1 MNHMEEVCEL
11 LGVKLNEEFKI
22 VEADNGEEWNGVFKI
37 LRDGLKEITYSEKT
51 TTHYISPVDGLE
63 GLLTGDLKIKKLP
76 WKPSDGSRYYYV
88 TPNKMLDHT
97 VFDSSCYWD
106 FMAYALGNCFRTIEE
121 ITPEILEKTWQKCY
135 RAYFQGDKQDGVKQ

>member
-76 WKPSDGSRYYYV
+76 WKPVGRIRYYFV
-88 TPNKMLDHT
+88 NPDKTIAHT
-97 VFDSSCYWD
+97 NFDPKCYWD
-106 FMAYALGNCFRTIEE
+106 VMAYTLGNCFRTIEE

>member
-1 MNHMEEVCEL
+1 MNHMEDVCEL
-11 LGVKLNEEFKI
+11 LGVKLNEPFKI

-37 LRDGLKEITYSEKT
+37 LRDGLKEIIYSET
-51 TTHYISPVDGLE
+51 TSTHYISPIDGLE

-76 WKPSDGSRYYYV
+76 WKPVDGSRYYYV
-88 TPNKMLDHT
+88 NLDKTLDNT

-106 FMAYALGNCFRTIEE
+106 FMAYTLGNCFRTIEE

-135 RAYFQGDKQDGVKQ
+135 GKYFDEE

>member
-1 MNHMEEVCEL
+1 MNHMEDVCEL
-11 LGVKLNEEFKI
+11 LGVKLNEPFKI

-37 LRDGLKEITYSEKT
+37 LRDGLKEIIYSET
-51 TTHYISPVDGLE
+51 TSTHYISPIDGLE

-76 WKPSDGSRYYYV
+76 WKPVDGSRYYYV
-88 TPNKMLDHT
+88 NLDKTLDNT

-106 FMAYALGNCFRTIEE
+106 FMAYTLSNCFRTIEE

-135 RAYFQGDKQDGVKQ
+135 GKYFDEE

>member
-1 MNHMEEVCEL
+1 MNYMEEICEL

-51 TTHYISPVDGLE
+51 STHYISPVDGLE

-76 WKPSDGSRYYYV
+76 WKPSHGLRYYYV
-88 TPNKMLDHT
+88 RLDKT
-97 VFDSSCYWD
+97 LDYTIFNSECYWD
-106 FMAYALGNCFRTIEE
+106 VLAYTLGNCFRTIEE

-135 RAYFQGDKQDGVKQ
+135 GKYFEEE